1 MTQYKEG
8 GRGGEGNLNNF
19 FTFNIFTL
27 LTLML
32 SVQLV
37 LCPVVIPLHSIE
49 MLAKQDTVRTSCTG
63 TRYRGWSSRL
73 RLSWYSKEQKCIN
86 VLLTIKITHLS
97 TSGIDSPLTEQELS
111 SIQLEEFPCPRPGG
125 GRRGDTCGSSETS
138 KLLSVKRLISVLLI
152 SGSRSEGE
160 LSSKVSEGGKKEG
173 SCSSTVLSSSAWF
186 VIGL

>member
-86 VLLTIKITHLS
+86 VLLTIKILC
-97 TSGIDSPLTEQELS
+97 LS
-111 SIQLEEFPCPRPGG
+111 SVAGAGQKVGPDSRTGLTSLRP
-125 GRRGDTCGSSETS
+125 D
-138 KLLSVKRLISVLLI
+138 
-152 SGSRSEGE
+152 
-160 LSSKVSEGGKKEG
+160 
-173 SCSSTVLSSSAWF
+173 
-186 VIGL
+186 

>member
-37 LCPVVIPLHSIE
+37 LCPVVVPLHSIE
-49 MLAKQDTVRTSCTG
+49 MLRTSCTG